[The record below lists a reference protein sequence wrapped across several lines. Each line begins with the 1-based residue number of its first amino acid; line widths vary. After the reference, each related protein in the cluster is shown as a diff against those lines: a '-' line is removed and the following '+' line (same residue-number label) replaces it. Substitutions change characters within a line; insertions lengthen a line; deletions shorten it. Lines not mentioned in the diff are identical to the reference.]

1 MRKEK
6 EEPAPIRQSVH
17 VDCPIE
23 DAFRLFTERFDD
35 WWPLAS
41 FSVSGDEAESCE
53 IEPWVGGK
61 VLERGRSG
69 EQHEWGSV
77 TVWDPPERDEF
88 TWRLFTD
95 EREPGVERGNAESVT
110 VDFRVEA
117 DGTRITLTHRGW
129 HWAGVATCVSR
140 FARFVSEQMLAAV

>member
-6 EEPAPIRQSVH
+6 EKPAPIRQSVH

-41 FSVSGDEAESCE
+41 FSVSGDEAEHCE

-61 VLERGRSG
+61 VLERTRSG
-69 EQHEWGSV
+69 EEHEWGSV
-77 TVWDPPERDEF
+77 TVWDPPERVEL
-88 TWRLFTD
+88 TWRLFTGAQSL
-95 EREPGVERGNAESVT
+95 RGERGNDESVT

-129 HWAGVATCVSR
+129 HLAGVATCVSR
-140 FARFVSEQMLAAV
+140 FAQFVSEQILAAV